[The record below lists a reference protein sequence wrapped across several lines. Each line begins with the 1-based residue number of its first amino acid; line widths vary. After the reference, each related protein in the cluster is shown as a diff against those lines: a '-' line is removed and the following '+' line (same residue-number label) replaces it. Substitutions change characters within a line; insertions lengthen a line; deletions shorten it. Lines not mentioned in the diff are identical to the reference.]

1 MQKRIISKVGK
12 RHLKK
17 PVVATMFDEG
27 FKEFNL
33 ESDMQSETHFENDI
47 ENDIEKEYL
56 KKKPE
61 RQHDADTE
69 QNSRGSNYRLRGK
82 NYE

>member
-17 PVVATMFDEG
+17 PEIKTEKAPATMFDEG

-33 ESDMQSETHFENDI
+33 ESDMKSETVI
-47 ENDIEKEYL
+47 EYGIEHGIEKEYL
-56 KKKPE
+56 KKKPKH
-61 RQHDADTE
+61 QHDADTE
-69 QNSRGSNYRLRGK
+69 QKLPW
-82 NYE
+82 E